1 MPWRNTGCTTFN
13 LARDLKNKIASKVK
27 PCPTPV
33 VSATP
38 PSLPPSLDAFYRRT
52 ILKIYAALS
61 GIARR
66 CTSFRCAQFPV
77 CTPFNR
83 TESGYTPTRVSLSL
97 SLSPRRDPVLSL
109 GLDPP
114 SRARETREI
123 REGET
128 QHFLISRNDCSLL
141 IGARCSRYRAPSLR
155 PLLSCTVP
163 SLPPSPLLPFDRA
176 PPSARCARVCVH
188 VDVRGCLL
196 ADTRCCN
203 AFNNRRK
210 RRVAVKG
217 KRVSLKA
224 ELGQLRISI
233 SRDNDDNDSVYSISL
248 IRSWNY

>member
-109 GLDPP
+109 GLGPP

-163 SLPPSPLLPFDRA
+163 PRPFPFPSPPFR
-176 PPSARCARVCVH
+176 SRTSIGTLSSCTWMY
-188 VDVRGCLL
+188 VDVCSPIRDAATLL
-196 ADTRCCN
+196 TTGEN
-203 AFNNRRK
+203 VGSLL
-210 RRVAVKG
+210 RVREFLCG
-217 KRVSLKA
+217 RVGPTSNIDLT
-224 ELGQLRISI
+224 G
-233 SRDNDDNDSVYSISL
+233 
-248 IRSWNY
+248 